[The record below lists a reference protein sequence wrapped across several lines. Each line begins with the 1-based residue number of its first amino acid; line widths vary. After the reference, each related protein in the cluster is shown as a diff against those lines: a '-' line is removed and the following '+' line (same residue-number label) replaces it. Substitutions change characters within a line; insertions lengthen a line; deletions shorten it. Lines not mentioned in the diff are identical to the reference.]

1 MFYPPFACSQS
12 AKNKTTKKQTNKT
25 HTHTHTHTHTQT
37 KLEQCVKYI
46 QI

>member
-12 AKNKTTKKQTNKT
+12 AKNKTTKKQTK